1 MELKSTMDTWTMLAF
16 QKQSRHPQ
24 MICADSKA
32 TIRDTLQ
39 LMHDNNILSVPVI
52 NSMISPPA
60 AVGFV
65 DMFDILSYL
74 IEQWDNSVSSTQEH
88 PERTLQKL
96 FLLDQQFLHHPI
108 ADLPDRSDNN
118 LFAAVVEEESA
129 SRLLKLYGLGV
140 HRVAL
145 INQQGEVHHVVSQ
158 SDLIKFLNK
167 SKHLLGET
175 AHKTVRELKL
185 IRDDEL
191 VVINNDQ
198 PVIEGFK
205 TLIAKNISAAPVV
218 NAQGSLTGTLSISD
232 LRVLRKESL
241 SSLLQ
246 PVRIFRE
253 IGEGNMINVVCSPR
267 DTLSDVL
274 AILAGTQLHRV
285 WITNEKNMPVSVISL
300 TTICDFIA
308 TLCGVD

>member
-1 MELKSTMDTWTMLAF
+1 MLAF

-24 MICADSKA
+24 MISADSKA
-32 TIRDTLQ
+32 TIREALQ
-39 LMHDNNILSVPVI
+39 LMHNNKILSIPVF
-52 NSMISPPA
+52 NSMASPPT

-74 IEQWDNSVSSTQEH
+74 IEKWDNSISSNVEH
-88 PERTLQKL
+88 PEKTLQKL
-96 FLLDQQFLHHPI
+96 FSLDQQFLHHSI

-145 INQQGEVHHVVSQ
+145 INMQGEVHHIVSQ
-158 SDLIKFLNK
+158 SDLIKFLNN

-175 AHKTVRELKL
+175 AHKTVRELGL
-185 IRDDEL
+185 IRTDEL
-191 VVINNDQ
+191 ITIDNEQ
-198 PVIEGFK
+198 PAIEGFK
-205 TLIAKNISAAPVV
+205 TLLAKNISAAPVI
-218 NAQGSLTGTLSISD
+218 NSQGSLIGTLSISD
-232 LRVLRKESL
+232 LRALRKESL

-246 PVRIFRE
+246 PLRLFKE
-253 IGEGNMINVVCSPR
+253 IEEGVVINVVCTPH

-285 WITNEKNMPVSVISL
+285 WITNENNAPVSVISL
-300 TTICDFIA
+300 TTICDYIA
-308 TLCGVD
+308 KLCGVD